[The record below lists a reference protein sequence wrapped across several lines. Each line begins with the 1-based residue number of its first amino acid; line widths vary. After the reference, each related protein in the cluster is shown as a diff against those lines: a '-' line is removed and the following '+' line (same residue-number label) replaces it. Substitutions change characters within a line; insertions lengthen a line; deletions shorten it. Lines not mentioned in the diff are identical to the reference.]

1 MVVFLSV
8 VIVLLLVV
16 SFYQYNA
23 KLQRNKEL
31 RYINKKLDEIMK
43 NKTSEKVLMFTDDK
57 ELIPFLIQINK
68 LLEYNQKILAKY
80 SKLEISMRKMLS
92 NISHDLKTPLTVVI
106 GYIET
111 MELHN
116 HFKNEKDK
124 EYILEIKNKTNEVMG
139 LINKFFDL
147 AKLESGD
154 KEVPLTKINMNEIL
168 RENILKFYDVITGKG
183 IEVNIDIP
191 EENIYVLGNSDAIYR
206 ILNNLISN
214 AIKYGSDG
222 NVIGLSLKY
231 DEKFSYVSVWD
242 KGKGINEIDK
252 DRVFER
258 MYTLDDSR
266 NKLNR
271 GSGLGL
277 TITKRLVEKLKGEIY
292 LSSVP
297 YEKTT
302 FTFKLKRITY

>member
-1 MVVFLSV
+1 MIIFLSSI
-8 VIVLLLVV
+8 IVLLLLVI
-16 SFYQYNA
+16 FYQYKV
-23 KLQRNKEL
+23 KLERNKEL
-31 RYINKKLDEIMK
+31 KYIYIKLDEIVK
-43 NKTSEKVLMFTDDK
+43 NKTKEKVLLFTEDK
-57 ELIPFLIQINK
+57 EIICFLIEINK
-68 LLEYNQKILAKY
+68 LIEYNQKILAKY
-80 SKLEISMRKMLS
+80 TKLEISMRKMLS

-111 MELHN
+111 IERHN
-116 HFKNEKDK
+116 HFNDEKDK
-124 EYILEIKNKTNEVMG
+124 EYILEIKNKANEVME

-154 KEVPLTKINMNEIL
+154 KEVPLTKINMNETL
-168 RENILKFYDVITGKG
+168 REDILKFYDVITGKG

-191 EENIYVLGNSDAIYR
+191 DENIYALGNSEAIHR

-222 NVIGLSLKY
+222 NVIGLSLRY
-231 DEKFSYVSVWD
+231 DDKFAYVSVWD
-242 KGKGINEIDK
+242 KGKGISEIDK
-252 DRVFER
+252 ERVFER

-266 NKLNR
+266 NKLNQ

-302 FTFKLKRITY
+302 FTFKLKRINF

>member
-1 MVVFLSV
+1 MVLFLSV
-8 VIVLLLVV
+8 VIVVLLLVI
-16 SFYQYNA
+16 FYQYKG
-23 KLQRNKEL
+23 KLRRNKEL
-31 RYINKKLDEIMK
+31 RYIYKKIDEIMK
-43 NKTSEKVLMFTDDK
+43 NKTSEKVLVFTDDK

-116 HFKNEKDK
+116 SFKDEKDK
-124 EYILEIKNKTNEVMG
+124 EYILEIKNKTNEVME

-168 RENILKFYDVITGKG
+168 REDILKFYDVITGKG
-183 IEVNIDIP
+183 IEVDIDIP
-191 EENIYVLGNSDAIYR
+191 EENIYALGNSEAIHR

-222 NVIGLSLKY
+222 KVIGLSLKH
-231 DEKFSYVSVWD
+231 DDKFSYVSVWD
-242 KGKGINEIDK
+242 KGKGISERDK

-266 NKLNR
+266 NKLNQ

-292 LSSVP
+292 LSSLP

-302 FTFKLKRITY
+302 FTFKLKRINF

>member
-1 MVVFLSV
+1 MVIFLSV
-8 VIVLLLVV
+8 VIVILLLVI
-16 SFYQYNA
+16 FYQYKA

-31 RYINKKLDEIMK
+31 IYINKKLDEIMK
-43 NKTSEKVLMFTDDK
+43 NKTSEKVIMFTDDK

-111 MELHN
+111 IELHN
-116 HFKNEKDK
+116 HFKDEKDK
-124 EYILEIKNKTNEVMG
+124 EYILEIKNKTNEVME

-168 RENILKFYDVITGKG
+168 REDILKFYDVITGKG
-183 IEVNIDIP
+183 IEVDIDIP
-191 EENIYVLGNSDAIYR
+191 EENIYALGNSEAIHR
-206 ILNNLISN
+206 ILSNLISN

-222 NVIGLSLKY
+222 KVIGLSLKY
-231 DEKFSYVSVWD
+231 DDKFSYVSVWD
-242 KGKGINEIDK
+242 KGKGINERDK

-266 NKLNR
+266 NKLNQ

-277 TITKRLVEKLKGEIY
+277 TITKRLVENLKGEIY

>member
-1 MVVFLSV
+1 MVIFLSA
-8 VIVLLLVV
+8 VIILLLLVI
-16 SFYQYNA
+16 FYQYKA

-31 RYINKKLDEIMK
+31 KYIYKKLDGIMK
-43 NKTSEKVLMFTDDK
+43 NKTSEKVLLFTEDK
-57 ELIPFLIQINK
+57 EIISFLIEINK
-68 LLEYNQKILAKY
+68 LLEYNQKILANY

-111 MELHN
+111 IELHN
-116 HFKNEKDK
+116 CFNDEKDK
-124 EYILEIKNKTNEVMG
+124 EYILEIKNKANEVME

-154 KEVPLTKINMNEIL
+154 KEVPLTKININEIL
-168 RENILKFYDVITGKG
+168 REDILKFYDVITGKG
-183 IEVNIDIP
+183 IEVNIEIP
-191 EENIYVLGNSDAIYR
+191 DENIYALGNGEAIHR

-222 NVIGLSLKY
+222 KVIGLRLKY
-231 DEKFSYVSVWD
+231 DDKFLYVSVWD
-242 KGKGINEIDK
+242 KGRGIKEIDK

-266 NKLNR
+266 NKLNQ

-277 TITKRLVEKLKGEIY
+277 TITKRLVEKLNGEIY

>member
-1 MVVFLSV
+1 
-8 VIVLLLVV
+8 VI
-16 SFYQYNA
+16 FYQYNA

-57 ELIPFLIQINK
+57 ELIPFLIQINR

-124 EYILEIKNKTNEVMG
+124 EYILEIKNKTNEVME

-154 KEVPLTKINMNEIL
+154 KEVPLTKININEIL
-168 RENILKFYDVITGKG
+168 REDILKFYDVITGKG
-183 IEVNIDIP
+183 IEVDINIP
-191 EENIYVLGNSDAIYR
+191 EENIYALGNSEAIHR

-222 NVIGLSLKY
+222 KVIGLSLKY
-231 DEKFSYVSVWD
+231 DDKFSYVSVWD
-242 KGKGINEIDK
+242 KGKGINERDK

-266 NKLNR
+266 NKLNQ

-277 TITKRLVEKLKGEIY
+277 TITKRLVEKLNGEIY

-297 YEKTT
+297 NERTM
-302 FTFKLKRITY
+302 FTFKLKRINF